1 MPLPEQSDRRIGEND
16 RARDG
21 AGKCALVTG
30 ASSGIGLAFARLLG
44 AKGFDV
50 VAVARR
56 EERLEALKSEMKS
69 RWGVDVHPIAVDLT
83 NPGAAKFVAAE
94 LERQNLRVDFLVN
107 NAGITLMGR
116 FVEHTWTD
124 LEDYLRVL
132 AYSAVELTHLVLPG
146 MVERGWGRVVSVCS
160 IAAAM
165 QASPSSILYAATKSM
180 MHRFTEG
187 IAQEYASEGIQA
199 TASLPGM
206 TATEIFAAGGYQ
218 KYVDA
223 HKGAQWTMMQPED
236 VAREAYAAV
245 MAGRRTIVHGRS
257 NRVAVWLLL
266 HLPIA
271 LRRKLA
277 TAMTGAIKIEEKRT

>member
-1 MPLPEQSDRRIGEND
+1 MPLLKKSDRRIGEGD
-16 RARDG
+16 RACDG
-21 AGKCALVTG
+21 TGKLALVTG
-30 ASSGIGLAFARLLG
+30 ASSGIGLAFATLLG

-50 VAVARR
+50 IPVARR
-56 EERLEALKSEMKS
+56 EERLEALKSELES
-69 RWGVDVHPIAVDLT
+69 RWGVNVHPIAVDLT
-83 NPGAAKFVAAE
+83 DPGAAHFIADQLKRRD
-94 LERQNLRVDFLVN
+94 LQVDFLVN

-116 FVEHTWTD
+116 FVDKKWTE

-132 AYSAVELTHLVLPG
+132 AYSAVELTHVVLPG
-146 MVERGWGRVVSVCS
+146 MVGRKWGRVVSVCS

-165 QASPSSILYAATKSM
+165 QASPTSILYAATKSM

-206 TATEIFAAGGYQ
+206 TATEIFEAGGYQ

-223 HKGAQWTMMQPED
+223 HKGAQLTMMQPED

-245 MAGRRTIVHGRS
+245 MRGQRTIVHGRS
-257 NRVAVWLLL
+257 NRVVVWLLL

-277 TAMTGAIKIEEKRT
+277 TAMTGAIKIEE